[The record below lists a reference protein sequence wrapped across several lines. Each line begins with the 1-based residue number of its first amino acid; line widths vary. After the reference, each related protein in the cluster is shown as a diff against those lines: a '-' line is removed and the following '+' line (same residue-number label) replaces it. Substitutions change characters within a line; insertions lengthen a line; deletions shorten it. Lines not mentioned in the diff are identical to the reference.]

1 MDRTSGCL
9 PTLTGD
15 GVLLRALGP
24 EDASAVLE
32 IFGDP
37 EVVRWM
43 AIARL
48 RDEGEARAF
57 IEDVDRLAEAG
68 TLFQWGIGEG
78 GESGGEVVG
87 TATLAHVDL
96 RHRRAE
102 VGFAVVPRLWGR
114 RIVSR
119 ALPVLVTHAFE
130 TLGLHRL
137 EADVDPENTASL
149 RVLETNGFRREGHL
163 RERYTQDGRWHDAVL
178 LGLLRRE
185 WRATPDRA
193 PGGAAFPFGSE
204 RR

>member
-1 MDRTSGCL
+1 MDRSSDGL

-24 EDASAVLE
+24 GDAGAVLE

-48 RDEGEARAF
+48 TDEDAARGF
-57 IEDVDRLAEAG
+57 IAEIDRMAAAG
-68 TLFQWGIGEG
+68 TLYQWGIVEAGDRDG
-78 GESGGEVVG
+78 AVVG
-87 TATLAHVDL
+87 TATLAHVDR

-102 VGFAVVPRLWGR
+102 VGFAVTRRLWGR

-119 ALPVLVTHAFE
+119 TLPVLVAHAFE
-130 TLGLHRL
+130 TLDLHRL
-137 EADVDPENTASL
+137 EADVDPENSPSL
-149 RVLETNGFRREGHL
+149 QVLEHNGFRREGHL

-178 LGLLRRE
+178 LGLLRYE
-185 WRATPDRA
+185 WRA
-193 PGGAAFPFGSE
+193 GGG
-204 RR
+204 

>member
-1 MDRTSGCL
+1 VTSAGNLL
-9 PTLTGD
+9 PTLDGD
-15 GVLLRALGP
+15 GVSLRALRP
-24 EDASAVLE
+24 DDAGAVLE

-37 EVVRWM
+37 EVIRWM
-43 AIARL
+43 SIARL

-57 IEDVDRLAEAG
+57 IEDIDRLAEAG
-68 TLFQWGIGEG
+68 TLFQWGVVER
-78 GESGGEVVG
+78 GEVVG

-119 ALPVLVTHAFE
+119 ALLVLIAHAFE
-130 TLGLHRL
+130 ALDLHRL
-137 EADVDPENTASL
+137 EADVDPENAASL
-149 RVLETNGFRREGHL
+149 RVLEKNGFRREGHL

-185 WRATPDRA
+185 WR
-193 PGGAAFPFGSE
+193 
-204 RR
+204 

>member
-1 MDRTSGCL
+1 MPRARDLL
-9 PTLTGD
+9 PTLRGA
-15 GVLLRALGP
+15 GVLLRALEP
-24 EDASAVLE
+24 EDAGAVLA
-32 IFGDP
+32 IFGEP

-57 IEDVDRLAEAG
+57 IADIDRLAEAG
-68 TLFQWGIGEG
+68 TLFQWGIADG

-114 RIVSR
+114 RVVSR
-119 ALPVLVTHAFE
+119 ALPVLITHAFE

-149 RVLETNGFRREGHL
+149 RVLERNGFRREGHL
-163 RERYTQDGRWHDAVL
+163 RERYTQGGRWHDAVL

-185 WRATPDRA
+185 WR
-193 PGGAAFPFGSE
+193 GS
-204 RR
+204 